1 MKAVEFKIRYDYW
14 LELITLTLMAI
25 GTVFVFSAGANVGG
39 QYEWKRFY
47 EFTTLKQLLF
57 FPAAVAI
64 MYLVSLIDFRHFSL
78 QRNSIWKSIIPYLL
92 VISVI
97 LLIVVLIFGQER
109 NYSKRWLFIS
119 LGSMSL
125 SFQPSELSKWVIIIF
140 LAAALDRYHDKLP
153 KFFTCFVP
161 ICVIPALSIGL
172 IITQD
177 FGTAAYIA
185 LMTAL
190 LLWLGGAVWW
200 HFLTPLP
207 IVIPGFIAAI
217 VSSETR
223 MNRIRHFMNPEDMLY
238 QADQSLRTIATGGL
252 LGKGLGRGIFKY
264 GHLPEDTTDFIFSII
279 CEETGF
285 IGALLVIVLFLL
297 FSILGIKA
305 VMRCED
311 RFGRLLGLG
320 IVLCIAIQAVVNIGV
335 VTVVLPTKGIPLPL
349 ISAGGTSMLLTAGAM
364 GILLNILRKTEAQLD
379 PVDAGVFFRKD

>member
-1 MKAVEFKIRYDYW
+1 MLVAV
-14 LELITLTLMAI
+14 
-25 GTVFVFSAGANVGG
+25 
-39 QYEWKRFY
+39 
-47 EFTTLKQLLF
+47 
-57 FPAAVAI
+57 
-64 MYLVSLIDFRHFSL
+64 LV
-78 QRNSIWKSIIPYLL
+78 
-92 VISVI
+92 
-97 LLIVVLIFGQER
+97 FGQER

-119 LGSMSL
+119 LGPMSL

-140 LAAALDRYHDKLP
+140 LAAAMDRYRDKLS
-153 KFFTCFVP
+153 KFVTCFVP
-161 ICVIPALSIGL
+161 ICIIPAISIGL

-190 LLWLGGAVWW
+190 LLWLGGATWW

-207 IVIPGFIAAI
+207 IIIPGFIAAI

-223 MNRIRHFMNPEDMLY
+223 MNRIRHFMTPGDMLY

-252 LGKGLGRGIFKY
+252 FGKGLGRGIFKY

-285 IGALLVIVLFLL
+285 IGALVVIILFLGFTL
-297 FSILGIKA
+297 LGIRA
-305 VMRCED
+305 VMRCQD
-311 RFGRLLGLG
+311 QFGKLLGLG

-349 ISAGGTSMLLTAGAM
+349 ISAGGTSMLLTAAAM

-379 PVDAGVFFRKD
+379 PVDAGVFFHKD

>member
-1 MKAVEFKIRYDYW
+1 MREVKIRYDYW
-14 LELITLTLMAI
+14 LELVTLTLMAI

-39 QYEWKRFY
+39 HYEWKRFY

-57 FPAAVAI
+57 FPAAIAI
-64 MYLVSLIDFRHFSL
+64 MYLVSLVDYRQFSL
-78 QRNSIWKSIIPYLL
+78 QRQNPLKSVIPYL
-92 VISVI
+92 VIISV
-97 LLIVVLIFGQER
+97 LMLVAVLVFGQER
-109 NYSKRWLFIS
+109 NFSKRWLFIS
-119 LGSMSL
+119 LGPMSL
-125 SFQPSELSKWVIIIF
+125 SFQPSELSKWVMVIF
-140 LAAALDRYHDKLP
+140 LAAVLDRYQERLP
-153 KFFTCFVP
+153 KFFSCFVP
-161 ICVIPALSIGL
+161 ICILPAVSIAL

-185 LMTAL
+185 LMTAI

-223 MNRIRHFMNPEDMLY
+223 MNRIRSFMNPSEMLY

-252 LGKGLGRGIFKY
+252 FGKGLGRGIFKY

-285 IGALLVIVLFLL
+285 IGSMVVIVLFLA
-297 FSILGIKA
+297 FTILGIIA

-311 RFGRLLGLG
+311 RFGKLLGLG
-320 IVLCIAIQAVVNIGV
+320 IVLCIAIQAVVNLGV
-335 VTVVLPTKGIPLPL
+335 VTVVLPTKGIPLPF
-349 ISAGGTSMLLTAGAM
+349 ISAGGTSMLLTAAAM
-364 GILLNILRKTEAQLD
+364 GVLLNILRQIESQLN
-379 PVDAGVFFRKD
+379 PVNAGVFFRKD